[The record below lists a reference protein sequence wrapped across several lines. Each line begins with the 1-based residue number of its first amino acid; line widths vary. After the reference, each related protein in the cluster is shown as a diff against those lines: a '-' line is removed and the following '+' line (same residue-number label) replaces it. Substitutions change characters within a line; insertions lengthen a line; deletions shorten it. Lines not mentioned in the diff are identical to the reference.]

1 MTEPRVKAGART
13 YLEGTSA
20 KLFEPKAQAAILM
33 IINSYTSFPQYLATM
48 LVKSLFNL
56 LGTEET
62 QCTGPSRG
70 SVECAYVC
78 KDLCM
83 VAGSM
88 CMLCAKHVA
97 VRYAWIMVLCECEC
111 IVCGANM

>member
-1 MTEPRVKAGART
+1 MKPEAWRRPLHTSVSLLRDPEPQALPNGNQSSPGPGARART

-62 QCTGPSRG
+62 
-70 SVECAYVC
+70 
-78 KDLCM
+78 
-83 VAGSM
+83 
-88 CMLCAKHVA
+88 
-97 VRYAWIMVLCECEC
+97 
-111 IVCGANM
+111 